1 MKNEKRN
8 WTKNELQVYLLLL
21 CANADLVQT
30 EEELNLIRSKVNADV
45 FEKMFKE
52 FSEDNEERS
61 FEKIQDNI
69 ALHHYSHREIQLLR
83 KEMQEVF
90 FTDQKFGML
99 ERNMERILK
108 NMLY

>member
-1 MKNEKRN
+1 MKNDKVQ
-8 WTKNELQVYLLLL
+8 WTKKELQIYILLT
-21 CANADLVQT
+21 CANADAIIS
-30 EEELNLIRSKVNADV
+30 EEEINLIKSKVDKES
-45 FEKMFKE
+45 FDRIYSE
-52 FSEDNEERS
+52 FSEDNEERN

-69 ALHHYSHREIQLLR
+69 ALFHYSHREIEWLR

-90 FTDQKFGML
+90 FTDKKFGML